1 MKKTLKHLCTF
12 ALAAAMTSMTLN
24 AMAQNDT
31 QNKTNHSVGATKP
44 SHTPF
49 HGKVDAVD
57 TVAKT
62 IKVGERTFVV
72 TSETRIKKDG
82 NPAVFDDIKVGDNVG
97 GAFRKADDGKL
108 ELLTLNAGVKADGE
122 KKKKK
127 EMTGTNSPAGQ

>member
-1 MKKTLKHLCTF
+1 M
-12 ALAAAMTSMTLN
+12 
-24 AMAQNDT
+24 
-31 QNKTNHSVGATKP
+31 
-44 SHTPF
+44 
-49 HGKVDAVD
+49 D

-97 GAFRKADDGKL
+97 GAFRKVDDGKL